1 MTGLLSRRFLMV
13 VLLCLLGFSSAF
25 PYKKIKVFVI
35 ETPDQVLPG
44 VKQIAVLDFEGEND
58 LGRNFADYMISQLL
72 VSDRG
77 ITEISGGLFRSNK
90 EGRTLQDGAFTNVFN
105 VIERSRMMEVVEEQ
119 KLGAMGLLDASQA
132 AQLGQILGVQALVM
146 GNISYTHKDNRF
158 QEKRTYR
165 GKDKKTY
172 TKLVPCL
179 ERTVTVTVR
188 ARIISAENGQIV
200 GVKEAS
206 RSNTDKKCEADIGN
220 VTPLEQMADDLARS
234 VSNEVVD
241 YLAPRFVLE
250 EFEFEKLKADDF
262 KDVGDDAAEMAENL
276 DVDGAYAIY
285 KTIYDEDPYNP
296 KVMYNLGILEEVVGN
311 FDAAKGYY
319 EMATQLKSDEKKYTK
334 SLDRLD
340 KKLAYL
346 EQLSQLGVEL
356 AGREWSQKKVD
367 LSEQKVEIK
376 GGSDERFPIYQQ
388 PQEGSTVVAQVPGG
402 LLFKVLAVEGD
413 WYLIELLGGKSGYVH
428 KDRAKIK

>member
-77 ITEISGGLFRSNK
+77 ITEISGGFFRSNK

-319 EMATQLKSDEKKYTK
+319 EMATQLKGDEKKYK
-334 SLDRLD
+334 KALDRLD

-356 AGREWSQKKVD
+356 AGREWSQEKVD

>member
-77 ITEISGGLFRSNK
+77 ITEISGGFFRSNK

-319 EMATQLKSDEKKYTK
+319 EMATQLKGDEKKYK
-334 SLDRLD
+334 KALDRLD

-356 AGREWSQKKVD
+356 AGREWSQEKVD

-388 PQEGSTVVAQVPGG
+388 PQGGSTVVAQVPGG

-428 KDRAKIK
+428 KDQAKIK

>member
-77 ITEISGGLFRSNK
+77 ITEISGGFFRSNK

>member
-1 MTGLLSRRFLMV
+1 MTGLLSRRFLLI
-13 VLLCLLGFSSAF
+13 VLLILLNVSLVF

-44 VKQIAVLDFEGEND
+44 VKQIAVLDFEGENN

-72 VSDRG
+72 ASDRG
-77 ITEISGGLFRSNK
+77 ITDVSTGFLRSRR
-90 EGRTLQDGAFTNVFN
+90 EGSTLQEGAFTNVFN

-132 AQLGQILGVQALVM
+132 AQLGQILGVQAMVM
-146 GNISYTHKDNRF
+146 GNISYTYKDNRF

-172 TKLVPCL
+172 TKLVDCL

-188 ARIISAENGQIV
+188 ARVISAESGQIV

-206 RSNTDKKCEADIGN
+206 RSNSDKKCEADIGN
-220 VTPLEQMADDLARS
+220 VTPLEQMADDLTRI
-234 VSNEVVD
+234 VSTEVVD

-250 EFEFEKLKADDF
+250 EFEFEKLKADNF

-319 EMATQLKSDEKKYTK
+319 EMAAQLKSDEKKYK
-334 SLDRLD
+334 KALDRLD
-340 KKLAYL
+340 KKLVYL
-346 EQLSQLGVEL
+346 DQLSQLGVEL
-356 AGREWSQKKVD
+356 AGHEWSQKKVD

-376 GGSDERFPIYQQ
+376 GGNDERFPIYQQ

-428 KDRAKIK
+428 KDRAKVK

>member
-1 MTGLLSRRFLMV
+1 
-13 VLLCLLGFSSAF
+13 
-25 PYKKIKVFVI
+25 
-35 ETPDQVLPG
+35 
-44 VKQIAVLDFEGEND
+44 
-58 LGRNFADYMISQLL
+58 
-72 VSDRG
+72 
-77 ITEISGGLFRSNK
+77 
-90 EGRTLQDGAFTNVFN
+90 
-105 VIERSRMMEVVEEQ
+105 RSRMMEVVEEQ

-388 PQEGSTVVAQVPGG
+388 PQEGSTVVAQV
-402 LLFKVLAVEGD
+402 
-413 WYLIELLGGKSGYVH
+413 
-428 KDRAKIK
+428 

>member
-1 MTGLLSRRFLMV
+1 MTGLLSRRFLLIA
-13 VLLCLLGFSSAF
+13 LLILFSVSLVF

-58 LGRNFADYMISQLL
+58 LGRNFADYLISQLL
-72 VSDRG
+72 ASDRG
-77 ITEISGGLFRSNK
+77 ITDVSAGFLRARR

-146 GNISYTHKDNRF
+146 GNISYTHKDNSF

-188 ARIISAENGQIV
+188 ARIISAESGQII

-206 RSNTDKKCEADIGN
+206 RSNSDKKCEEDIGN
-220 VTPLEQMADDLARS
+220 VTPLAQMADDLARS
-234 VSNEVVD
+234 ASNEVVD

-250 EFEFEKLKADDF
+250 EFEFEKLKADNF
-262 KDVGDDAAEMAENL
+262 KDVGDDAAEMAENF
-276 DVDGAYAIY
+276 DVDGAYSIY
-285 KTIYDEDPYNP
+285 KTIYEEDPYNP

-319 EMATQLKSDEKKYTK
+319 EMAAQLKSDEKKYK
-334 SLDRLD
+334 KALDRLE
-340 KKLAYL
+340 KKLTYL
-346 EQLSQLGVEL
+346 DALSQLGVEL
-356 AGREWSQKKVD
+356 AGREWSQEKVD

-428 KDRAKIK
+428 KDRAKVK

>member
-77 ITEISGGLFRSNK
+77 ITEISGGFFRSNK

-319 EMATQLKSDEKKYTK
+319 EMATQLKGDEKKYK
-334 SLDRLD
+334 KALDRLD

-356 AGREWSQKKVD
+356 AGREWSQEKVD

-428 KDRAKIK
+428 KDQAKIK